1 MAEDPT
7 AGRTRKLTEL
17 RRLDSADK
25 TRRVLAALDATI
37 SAGKPL
43 TIAALARHARVSR
56 RFICDHPEL
65 APWRSARTPVLLEGS
80 ASGHRPPPSRVFMR
94 ALLEQRSIQVFRR
107 RQTENGPEPERYEAS
122 TRRSIHR

>member
-1 MAEDPT
+1 MADDPT
-7 AGRTRKLTEL
+7 ADRTRKLTEL
-17 RRLDSADK
+17 RRLDSAAK

-37 SAGKPL
+37 SAGQPL

-80 ASGHRPPPSRVFMR
+80 ASGHRPPAQPGVHAGVAR
-94 ALLEQRSIQVFRR
+94 ATPDPGV
-107 RQTENGPEPERYEAS
+107 P
-122 TRRSIHR
+122 TRTDEKRP